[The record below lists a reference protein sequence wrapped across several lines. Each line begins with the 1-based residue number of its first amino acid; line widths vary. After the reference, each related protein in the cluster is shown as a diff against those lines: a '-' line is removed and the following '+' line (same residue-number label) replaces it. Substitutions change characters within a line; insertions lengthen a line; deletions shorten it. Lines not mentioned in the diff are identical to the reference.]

1 MLARN
6 TILHA
11 PAITCVRP
19 RAQVSIWC
27 VILLVIAVAFFF
39 LPVAAKAKTQL
50 FLAPVVI
57 ILVSRIRC
65 LGISANPVIT
75 ALAVVGAVSGF
86 VWQFYHVSLAS
97 GAFVV
102 STVSDQELR
111 QESKIYRDRLRKS
124 IGPEGSSLVGLY
136 SYTVNDQSGARR
148 IIDVGGKVS
157 GVIWGSP
164 RWIRVAL
171 KSYEPLALHSFPE
184 GSLARAILDNGRWP
198 DLFISRTVTEFGISD
213 GYATSSVFFIAQ
225 IAQIWG
231 KIPEIMNVNA
241 DSDRYAGLMEALGR
255 MQARWTSRTHL
266 AVPLWLAGTM
276 SLVRG
281 IESSAGSVGDLECA
295 IRNLRVALN
304 LVTAR
309 ENQVLDMSIRNNLAI
324 ALLAQAELGIDAESA
339 RNAAARNLNVA
350 YLGRGANVTVGNSVA
365 QNLYAISAKRTRKRR

>member
-1 MLARN
+1 
-6 TILHA
+6 
-11 PAITCVRP
+11 
-19 RAQVSIWC
+19 
-27 VILLVIAVAFFF
+27 
-39 LPVAAKAKTQL
+39 
-50 FLAPVVI
+50 
-57 ILVSRIRC
+57 
-65 LGISANPVIT
+65 
-75 ALAVVGAVSGF
+75 
-86 VWQFYHVSLAS
+86 
-97 GAFVV
+97 
-102 STVSDQELR
+102 
-111 QESKIYRDRLRKS
+111 
-124 IGPEGSSLVGLY
+124 
-136 SYTVNDQSGARR
+136 
-148 IIDVGGKVS
+148 
-157 GVIWGSP
+157 
-164 RWIRVAL
+164 
-171 KSYEPLALHSFPE
+171 
-184 GSLARAILDNGRWP
+184 
-198 DLFISRTVTEFGISD
+198 VTEFGISD